1 MQSNTKCIK
10 KILEYI
16 DQNTGVKID
25 QMDNTIS
32 LKSTELYTV
41 VNNLSKDGEF
51 KPEEVAYNTLL
62 CEKFNLIN
70 CNFTRNSNG
79 NSFVMGKCLI
89 TDTTP
94 RGESFLR
101 GEITL

>member
-25 QMDNTIS
+25 EDGYIS
-32 LKSTELYTV
+32 MKSTELYTV
-41 VNNLSKDGEF
+41 VNNLSETGEF

-70 CNFTRNSNG
+70 CRFERNSNG
-79 NSFVMGKCLI
+79 NTFIKGKCYI
-89 TDTTP
+89 FDTTTE
-94 RGESFLR
+94 GEKFLANNQD
-101 GEITL
+101 

>member
-16 DQNTGVKID
+16 DLNTGVKID
-25 QMDNTIS
+25 EMDNTIS
-32 LKSTELYTV
+32 LKSTDLYAV
-41 VNNLSKDGEF
+41 VSCLSKDGEF
-51 KPEEVAYNTLL
+51 KAEEVAYNTLL
-62 CEKFNLIN
+62 CEKFGYIN
-70 CNFTRNSNG
+70 CRFERNSNG
-79 NSFVMGKCLI
+79 NSFIMGKCPI